1 MDLGFLIIIGVFVIY
16 YLLVLI
22 SEKRM
27 ISEAGDIIDKFLSV
41 LLLYVAISIIYY
53 SLTGQAFLSDNEDT
67 YAVYIFIIGVVALL
81 WAIPNLLKEFRFF
94 NSFLKKGERLK
105 RKRSKKRRWSTI

>member
-22 SEKRM
+22 SEKRI
-27 ISEAGDIIDKFLSV
+27 ISEAGQIIDKFLSV
-41 LLLYVAISIIYY
+41 LLLYAAISIIYY
-53 SLTGQAFLSDNEDT
+53 ALTGQPFLTDNEDT
-67 YAVYIFIIGVVALL
+67 YAVYIFIIGFVALL

-94 NSFLKKGERLK
+94 NDFLKKGENLTKKGR
-105 RKRSKKRRWSTI
+105 RKR